1 MKTLYSSTFL
11 SAVLAFLAL
20 LGRMDT
26 PVMIV
31 QDVPV
36 PSFQTIIE
44 PIGAALLADEQEKV
58 RLEIFNSFGCSDCDL
73 LGQGI
78 LPQLVE
84 KYAESEEVDL
94 RLYLVPDKESE
105 GELYAVR
112 GAHCASR
119 HERFWDLTYE
129 LHRIEVLNKRE
140 VDLAGQG
147 LQLPVTEF
155 RKCINSEDFDEKIDE
170 DIAYSAAKK
179 ISQKPTILVNDTV
192 LLGAQPIENID
203 RIIKKYLK
211 P

>member
-11 SAVLAFLAL
+11 SAILAFLAL

-26 PVMIV
+26 PVVIV
-31 QDVPV
+31 QDAPI

-44 PIGAALLADEQEKV
+44 PIGPALLTDEQGKV

-73 LGQGI
+73 FGQGI

-84 KYAESEEVDL
+84 KYAESSEVEL
-94 RLYLVPDKESE
+94 RLYLVPNKENE

-129 LHRIEVLNKRE
+129 LHRTELLNKRE
-140 VDLAGQG
+140 VDLAGQS
-147 LQLPVTEF
+147 LQLPVVEF
-155 RKCINSEDFDEKIDE
+155 RKCLGSEDFDAKIDE
-170 DIAYSAAKK
+170 DIAYSEVKK
-179 ISQKPTILVNDTV
+179 IFQKPTILVNDTM